1 MTNTLDR
8 TNLKNYMLDKGI
20 NERFLSVMTGIS
32 ERSLRSK
39 INGQTQFSTKDVQL
53 ITQLFRAL
61 FHADSDLL
69 DSLFFS
75 KA

>member
-32 ERSLRSK
+32 ERGLRRK
-39 INGQTQFSTKDVQL
+39 INGQAQFTTNDVKKL
-53 ITQLFRAL
+53 ATL
-61 FHADSDLL
+61 FHSLFGDDSDLL
-69 DSLFFS
+69 DSLFFP